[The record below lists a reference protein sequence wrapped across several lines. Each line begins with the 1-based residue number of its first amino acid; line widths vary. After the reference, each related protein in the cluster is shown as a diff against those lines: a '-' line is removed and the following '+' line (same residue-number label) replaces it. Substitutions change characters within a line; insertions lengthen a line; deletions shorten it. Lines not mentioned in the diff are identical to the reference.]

1 MTVQLRRRD
10 LLAGLAAASALP
22 AQGRYSPTFAGQ
34 AYVWSQHF
42 NRRKQKIEEHF
53 DEVLGSFNRAGYST
67 LELVGSAFFAPQF
80 AERTAGLLR
89 KYKLKVPVVYNGGE
103 MHTEAGA
110 EKTIAATVDLARR
123 ARKATGLLE
132 AVSFNANPL
141 PQQGRKSDEQLR
153 IQAGAV
159 NRLAAEL
166 RREGAYVMLH
176 QHAPEMREEARE
188 WRHLMANTDPALVKV
203 CLDVHW
209 VLRGGQ
215 DVMTHLREVT
225 PRLASLHL
233 RNSRNGVWLEEFA
246 DGDID
251 YRLVAAHLR
260 EQNFRGY
267 LVVELAY
274 DKETEITAPL
284 ESSLRRSLSYAR
296 RIFAR

>member
-1 MTVQLRRRD
+1 MTNQLRRRD
-10 LLAGLAAASALP
+10 LLAGLAVASALS
-22 AQGRYSPTFAGQ
+22 AQGRYNPTFAGQ

-42 NRRKQKIEEHF
+42 YRRQQKLEEHF
-53 DEVLGSFNRAGYST
+53 DEVLGSFNRAGYRT
-67 LELVGSAFFAPQF
+67 LELVGSSFFAPQF

-89 KYKLKVPVVYNGGE
+89 KYKLKVPVVYSGGD
-103 MHTEAGA
+103 MHTEEGA

-123 ARKATGLLE
+123 VRKATGLLE
-132 AVSFNANPL
+132 AVSFNASPL

-166 RREGAYVMLH
+166 GREGVYVMLH
-176 QHAPEMREEARE
+176 QHAPEMQEEARE
-188 WRHLMANTDPALVKV
+188 WRHLLAHTDPAQVKV
-203 CLDVHW
+203 CLDTHW

-215 DVMTHLREVT
+215 DVMTHLREAT

-233 RNSRNGVWLEEFA
+233 RNSRNGVWLEEFT

-251 YRLVAAHLR
+251 YRPVAAHLR
-260 EQNFRGY
+260 EHNFRGY

-284 ESSLRRSLSYAR
+284 ESSLRRSLNYAR